1 MRRGIS
7 FEIPN
12 DYGRFLG
19 DVLQPIEINAF
30 HWKIGIGES
39 YKIVN
44 DKLDGMLFP
53 DSQESI
59 SGTELKT
66 TLESND
72 YYVIFADLQA
82 YPSKEI
88 SSIETYEEFMESDCE
103 LVLLVVDCSYV
114 TIYCKNQE
122 AIISLQK
129 NALNNGFTDIE
140 YITDENDSRTRLSV
154 W

>member
-19 DVLQPIEINAF
+19 DVLKPIDINAYN
-30 HWKIGIGES
+30 WKIGIGES
-39 YKIVN
+39 YKAVN
-44 DKLDGMLFP
+44 GKLDGILFS
-53 DSQESI
+53 DSQEAVTGI
-59 SGTELKT
+59 ELKT
-66 TLESND
+66 ILESND

-82 YPSKEI
+82 YPSEEI
-88 SSIETYEEFMESDCE
+88 STIETYEEFMESDCE
-103 LVLLVVDCSYV
+103 LVLLVVDCIYV
-114 TIYCKNQE
+114 TIYRKNQE
-122 AIISLQK
+122 TIISLQK
-129 NALNNGFTDIE
+129 NALNNSFADIE